1 MKPKFFA
8 TPAEFRSWLEKHHA
22 DTKELLVGYHKK
34 GSGRPTI
41 TYLES
46 VEEAL
51 CFGWIDGV
59 QRSIDDV
66 SYCIRFTPRRERSSW
81 SAVNIQRVEQL
92 KAAGRMHPSG
102 LAAFD
107 RRSKDRSGTYSY
119 EQRDKAR
126 LEPAHE
132 RRFRANRKAWDF
144 FTAQPAGYRTM
155 AVWWVVSAKKEET
168 RLRRLATLIEDS
180 AHGRAVGPLRRPTPP
195 G

>member
-8 TPAEFRSWLEKHHA
+8 SRAEFRSWLEKHHA

-34 GSGRPTI
+34 GSGRSGI

-59 QRSIDDV
+59 QRSIDGV

-81 SAVNIQRVEQL
+81 SAVNIQRVEKL
-92 KAAGRMHPSG
+92 KAEGRMHPSG

-119 EQRDKAR
+119 EQRHAAE

-132 RRFRANRKAWDF
+132 RRFRANRKAWDYF
-144 FTAQPAGYRTM
+144 VAQPGGYRTM
-155 AVWWVVSAKKEET
+155 AIWWVVSAKKEET
-168 RLRRLATLIEDS
+168 RLRRLDMLIEDS
-180 AHGRAVGPLRRPTPP
+180 ARGRAVGPLRRPTS
-195 G
+195 

>member
-8 TPAEFRSWLEKHHA
+8 SRAAFRSWLEKHHA
-22 DTKELLVGYHKK
+22 DTKELLVAYYKK
-34 GSGRPTI
+34 GSGRPSI

-59 QRSIDDV
+59 QRSIDDI
-66 SYCIRFTPRRERSSW
+66 SYSIRFTPRRERSSW
-81 SAVNIQRVEQL
+81 SAVNIKRVEKL
-92 KAAGRMHPSG
+92 EAEGRMHPSG

-107 RRSKDRSGTYSY
+107 RRSKARSGVYSY
-119 EQRDKAR
+119 EQRHSAK

-132 RRFRANRKAWDF
+132 QRFRANRKAWDYF
-144 FTAQPAGYRTM
+144 VAQPAGYRTM
-155 AVWWVVSAKKEET
+155 AIWWVVSAKKKET
-168 RLRRLATLIEDS
+168 RLRRLDTLIEDS
-180 AHGRAVGPLRRPTPP
+180 AHGRAVGPLRRPTAP

>member
-8 TPAEFRSWLEKHHA
+8 SPADFRSWLEKHHA
-22 DTKELLVGYHKK
+22 DTKELLVAYYKK
-34 GSGRPTI
+34 GSGRRTI

-81 SAVNIQRVEQL
+81 SAVNIQRVEEL

-107 RRSKDRSGTYSY
+107 RRSKDRSGIYSY
-119 EQRDKAR
+119 EQRHDAK

-132 RRFRANRKAWDF
+132 RRFAPTARPGTSSRPNRPGTERW
-144 FTAQPAGYRTM
+144 PSG
-155 AVWWVVSAKKEET
+155 WVVSAKKEET

-180 AHGRAVGPLRRPTPP
+180 AHGRAIGPLRRPTSPA
-195 G
+195 